1 MDFKSLVS
9 KINELND
16 PVHTVQAPTLP
27 QSIQLDE
34 RAQMRVLAGQ
44 TTILA
49 ESKKKA
55 EEDVKEEMKTGDSKK
70 TVKGGTVT
78 KTKTGIVHKA
88 GPGTY
93 GGSDDK
99 DTDPDA
105 DDDAPKGKKGR
116 PRSNESIEEASDAKK
131 AAQEKFKA
139 MIAKKK
145 GDKKESVK
153 ESADKKKCPPMSH
166 IKKMCQDGKSV
177 TEICKMHPDC
187 DQKELKQMVADCKE
201 KLSEGAKPDFLDID
215 KDGDKKEPMKK
226 AAADKGSEKNTDKK
240 GLSDK
245 QKKLPPGLQ
254 KAIAKKRPVKESY
267 EGKLTFKEMIKL
279 VQESGGQQQIDPV
292 DTALFTW
299 AQRVAA
305 AKFNEGTKAEI
316 YAGLIY
322 ERNGG
327 VFEMY
332 DVLAETK

>member
-9 KINELND
+9 KINQLND
-16 PVHTVQAPTLP
+16 PVQVVQAPELP
-27 QSIQLDE
+27 KSVQLDE
-34 RAQMRVLAGQ
+34 SAQMRVLAGQ

-49 ESKKKA
+49 EAKKQADEKVA
-55 EEDVKEEMKTGDSKK
+55 EEMKVGDTKK
-70 TVKGGTVT
+70 TAKGGTVT
-78 KTKTGIVHKA
+78 KTKTGITHKA
-88 GPGTY
+88 GPGSY

-105 DDDAPKGKKGR
+105 DDEPKAKKAKKAK
-116 PRSNESIEEASDAKK
+116 SESIEEASDAKK

-145 GDKKESVK
+145 GEKKEDVK
-153 ESADKKKCPPMSH
+153 EA
-166 IKKMCQDGKSV
+166 
-177 TEICKMHPDC
+177 
-187 DQKELKQMVADCKE
+187 
-201 KLSEGAKPDFLDID
+201 AKPDFLDMD

-226 AAADKGSEKNTDKK
+226 AVADKKK
-240 GLSDK
+240 GAAP
-245 QKKLPPGLQ
+245 KKGVNPFAKKTESAMMPKG
-254 KAIAKKRPVKESY
+254 KKRPVKESI
-267 EGKLTFKEMIKL
+267 EAKLTFKEMIKL

-292 DTALFTW
+292 DKALFTW

-305 AKFNEGTKAEI
+305 AKFNESTKAEV

-332 DVLAETK
+332 DVLSEDQK